1 MQLQWLFVIEAVV
14 KYVILSVF
22 NIIKI
27 SELLVS
33 KLVNAL
39 GIELVRKG
47 RGDANGL
54 YVVW

>member
-1 MQLQWLFVIEAVV
+1 MLF
-14 KYVILSVF
+14 LSIF

-27 SELLVS
+27 NELLSS

>member
-1 MQLQWLFVIEAVV
+1 MLF
-14 KYVILSVF
+14 LSVF
-22 NIIKI
+22 HITRIN
-27 SELLVS
+27 ELLGC

>member
-39 GIELVRKG
+39 GIELFRKG

>member
-1 MQLQWLFVIEAVV
+1 MLF
-14 KYVILSVF
+14 LSIF

-27 SELLVS
+27 NELLGS

-39 GIELVRKG
+39 GIGLVRKG